1 MFFLIAALFLAFG
14 RFHEQF
20 SVWDSAKF
28 LLREF
33 GFSALC
39 GLLASFIPLGNRR
52 ASFLYGLTM
61 PLVLGLL
68 VLSVEAPRHVESVQ

>member
-1 MFFLIAALFLAFG
+1 L
-14 RFHEQF
+14 
-20 SVWDSAKF
+20 DSAKF

-33 GFSALC
+33 GFSVLC

-68 VLSVEAPRHVESVQ
+68 IVSVEAPRHLDSAR